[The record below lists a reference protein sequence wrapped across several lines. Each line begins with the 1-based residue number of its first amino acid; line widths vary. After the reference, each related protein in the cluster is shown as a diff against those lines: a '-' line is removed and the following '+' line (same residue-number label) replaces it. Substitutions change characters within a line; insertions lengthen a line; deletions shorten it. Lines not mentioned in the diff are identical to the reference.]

1 MMQAPAG
8 KAPEIQIP
16 MKMDPICLHPMMMV
30 VVWVECEGEG
40 VLVDVVGI
48 VAEGEGEGVDVDVVV
63 VAAEGDGKV
72 VLKHDKKDG
81 ANHVVVVVLVAEG
94 VVLAEEG
101 VVEVE
106 VLMALYSVKAM
117 KMLVV
122 VVWNRTEKMRL
133 VL

>member
-1 MMQAPAG
+1 MMQVPAG

-48 VAEGEGEGVDVDVVV
+48 VAEGEGEGVDVVV

-94 VVLAEEG
+94 VVLAEEE
-101 VVEVE
+101 VVVE
-106 VLMALYSVKAM
+106 VLMTLHSVKAM

-122 VVWNRTEKMRL
+122 VVWNRKERMRL